1 MLASLRRFAGTWPA
15 RIFFVVLVG
24 AFGLWG
30 VSGVVLNGFGNTDP
44 NVVATVG
51 GKPIAASELQDGT
64 RRMLAEYM
72 RSTGTTTPPGP
83 EIRQAV
89 TQQALQELTIQAAIA
104 GEVSQ
109 LHLAVTDDAMRQAT
123 FDTRAFQG
131 ANGSFDR
138 ATFNAVLRKNNLTE
152 QRYLDL
158 LRSDLGQRE
167 LMESVRAG
175 GYASDLLTRMVFSFQ
190 GETRTADLVSLPFA
204 AAPEPPPPTD
214 EQIQREY
221 DDNTTAY
228 TLPEERRIKAVLLT
242 PEGVARDI
250 TVSDADAKAYYDAHP
265 DEFGRADTRSV
276 QVVVAPTEAAGR
288 SLATDWISGAD
299 WAQVQKQAASA
310 GGSAIELD
318 DQTATTFPSTDLARA
333 VFAAPAES
341 VTGPVAN
348 EGAWAVFR
356 VTKLQPAS
364 EQPFEQV
371 EAAIK
376 PKVALQQAADAVYD
390 RANKVQDAL
399 AGGAKLDEL
408 PSSLGLLAVT
418 GTLDAQGN
426 TPEGT
431 PAPIPGPPALRKAV
445 IDRAFA
451 ISPGDQPTLE
461 NGPDNTFYAVSVDS
475 TAPPKQQPLDAVRDR
490 VREDWL
496 RDTRRHEQDVV
507 AAGLLA
513 AVNGGKSLADAASA
527 AHETVTRSPPIGRTT
542 PPPGIPSQLVQPLF
556 ATEIGHAT
564 MVESPTG
571 FTVAVPVAD
580 TKPDLAANAAAIER
594 VRTQLATGMSNDLEI
609 TYATA
614 LRQRAKVTVNA
625 KALTELSQ

>member
-1 MLASLRRFAGTWPA
+1 MLSSLRRFAGTWPA
-15 RIFFVVLVG
+15 RVLFVVLVG

-30 VSGVVLNGFGNTDP
+30 VSGVVLNNFGSDDP

-51 GKPIAASELQDGT
+51 GKPVAASELQDGE
-64 RRMLAEYM
+64 RRMLAQYM
-72 RSTGTTTPPGP
+72 RSTGSTTPPGP
-83 EIRQAV
+83 EIRRAV
-89 TQQALQELTIQAAIA
+89 AQQALQELTIQAAIQ
-104 GEVSQ
+104 GEVAR

-123 FDTRAFQG
+123 FDTPAFHG
-131 ANGSFDR
+131 ANGTFDR
-138 ATFNAVLRKNNLTE
+138 ATFTAVLRNNNLTE

-158 LRSDLGQRE
+158 MRSDLGQRQ
-167 LMESVRAG
+167 LMEAVRAG
-175 GYASDLLTRMVFSFQ
+175 GYASDLLTRMVYAFQ

-204 AAPEPPPPTD
+204 AAPEPPAPTD

-250 TVSDADAKAYYDAHP
+250 TVSDADARAYYDSHP
-265 DEFGRADTRSV
+265 EEFGQPETRSV
-276 QVVVAPTEAAGR
+276 QIVVAPTEAAGR
-288 SLATDWISGAD
+288 TLATDWISGAD
-299 WAQVQKQAASA
+299 WDAMQKAASTA
-310 GGSAIELD
+310 GGSAIEFD
-318 DQTATTFPSTDLARA
+318 GQTISSFPSETLAKA
-333 VFAAPAES
+333 VFAAPADI

-348 EGAWAVFR
+348 EGAWSVFR
-356 VTKLQPAS
+356 TTKLSPAS
-364 EQPFEQV
+364 EQPFESV
-371 EAAIK
+371 AAGIK
-376 PKVALQQAADAVYD
+376 QKVALQQATDAVFD
-390 RANKVQDAL
+390 RANKVEDAL

-408 PSSLGLLAVT
+408 PTTLGLLAVT
-418 GTLDAQGN
+418 GTLDAQGD

-431 PAPIPGPPALRKAV
+431 PAPIPGPPDLRKAL
-445 IDRAFA
+445 IDKAFA
-451 ISPGDQPTLE
+451 TSPGDQPTLE

-475 TAPPKQQPLDAVRDR
+475 ITPPKQQPLDAVRDR

-513 AVNGGKSLADAASA
+513 TVNGGKSLADAAAA
-527 AHETVTRSPPIGRTT
+527 AHLAVTHSPPLGRAA

-556 ATEIGHAT
+556 ATDIGHAT

-571 FTVAVPVAD
+571 FVVAVPTAD
-580 TKPDLAANAAAIER
+580 TKPDPASDPAAVDR
-594 VRTQLATGMSNDLEI
+594 VRTQLAAAASNDLEI

-614 LRQRAKVTVNA
+614 LRERAKVTVNS
-625 KALTELSQ
+625 KVLSELSQ

>member
-1 MLASLRRFAGTWPA
+1 MLAALRRFAATWPA
-15 RIFFVVLVG
+15 RVFFVVLVG

-30 VSGVVLNGFGNTDP
+30 VSGVVLNGGNGDP

-51 GKPIAASELQDGT
+51 GKPIAASELQDGS
-64 RRMLAEYM
+64 RRMLAQYM
-72 RSTGTTTPPGP
+72 RATGTTTPPGP

-89 TQQALQELTIQAAIA
+89 AQQALQELTIQAAIA
-104 GEVSQ
+104 GEVAR

-123 FDTRAFQG
+123 FDTKAFQG
-131 ANGSFDR
+131 PNGSFDR
-138 ATFNAVLRKNNLTE
+138 ATFNAVLRNNNLTE
-152 QRYLDL
+152 QRYLAL

-175 GYASDLLTRMVFSFQ
+175 GYASDLLSRRVFAFQ

-204 AAPEPPPPTD
+204 AAAEPPPPTD

-250 TVSDADAKAYYDAHP
+250 SVSDADARAYYNSHP
-265 DEFGRADTRSV
+265 EEFGQPETRSV
-276 QVVVAPTEAAGR
+276 QTVVAPTEDAAR
-288 SLATDWISGAD
+288 SLATQWITGAD
-299 WAQVQKQAASA
+299 WAAMQQAASSA
-310 GGSAIELD
+310 GASAIELD
-318 DQTATTFPSTDLARA
+318 DQTAANFPSPDLAKA
-333 VFAAPAES
+333 VFAAPADV

-356 VTKLQPAS
+356 VSKLQPSS
-364 EQPFEQV
+364 EQPFDAV
-371 EAAIK
+371 TAAIK
-376 PKVALQQAADAVYD
+376 QKVALQQAADAVYD

-418 GTLDAQGN
+418 GTLDAEGN
-426 TPEGT
+426 TPDGT
-431 PAPIPGPPALRKAV
+431 PAPIPGPPPLRKAV

-451 ISPGDQPTLE
+451 IAPGDQPTLE
-461 NGPDNTFYAVSVDS
+461 DGPDNSFYAVTVDS
-475 TAPPKQQPLDAVRDR
+475 VTPPKQQPLDAVRDR

-496 RDTRRHEQDVV
+496 RDARRHEQDV
-507 AAGLLA
+507 AATGLLT
-513 AVNGGKSLADAASA
+513 AVNGGQSLADAAAA
-527 AHETVTRSPPIGRTT
+527 AHQTVMHSPPIGRAT

-571 FTVAVPVAD
+571 FTVAVPTAD
-580 TKPDLAANAAAIER
+580 TKPDPAANAAATDR
-594 VRTQLATGMSNDLEI
+594 VRSQLATSMSNDLEI
-609 TYATA
+609 SYATA
-614 LRQRAKVTVNA
+614 LRQKAKVTVNS
-625 KALTELSQ
+625 KAVAEVSQ